1 MNPIHLEPKNSLEVA
16 LGQAQIGKVSMPDL
30 LQLMVAADLFI
41 VSVEDVLGGA
51 PGLHPLLFDRAG
63 VPMAAVYTDLSHTEL
78 AKSQVK
84 SVVRMKG
91 ANIFRNTPPGYGI
104 VINPG
109 FDTGLELLPEGVRN
123 VVNNYCVD

>member
-1 MNPIHLEPKNSLEVA
+1 MDSIHLEAKNSLEVA
-16 LGQAQIGKVSMPDL
+16 LCEAQIGRVSMPDL
-30 LQLMVAADLFI
+30 LRLMVAADLFI
-41 VSVEDVLGGA
+41 VSVEKVSGGA

-63 VPMAAVYTDLSHTEL
+63 VPMAAVYTDSSRTEA

-91 ANIFRNTPPGYGI
+91 ASIFRNTPPGYGI

-109 FDTGLELLPEGVRN
+109 FDTGLELLPEGVQN
-123 VVNNYCVD
+123 IVDKYCAE